1 MDLRQE
7 VEMLRKVPMFAKL
20 EPSKLKLLAFTSES
34 LTLEHGEVLC
44 HEGDRA
50 DCAYVVMDG
59 TVEVLLGREGAEK
72 RVGERGNYDVIGEIG
87 VLLNEPRNATLR
99 AKGAV
104 VVLQVTDEQFLKLVA
119 ENVDVAL
126 HLIRQLSKRL
136 TEATQKLEKLQRQSA
151 NGSSTEGA

>member
-1 MDLRQE
+1 
-7 VEMLRKVPMFAKL
+7 MFAKL

-44 HEGDRA
+44 HEGDQA

-59 TVEVLLGREGAEK
+59 TVEVVIGGEGEER
-72 RVGERGNYDVIGEIG
+72 RVGERSNYDVIGEVG

-104 VVLQVTDEQFLKLVA
+104 VVLQVTDEQFLKLLA

-126 HLIRQLSKRL
+126 HVIRQLSKRL
-136 TEATQKLEKLQRQSA
+136 TEATHELEKLQRHPA
-151 NGSSTEGA
+151 NGS

>member
-1 MDLRQE
+1 
-7 VEMLRKVPMFAKL
+7 MLRKVPMFAKL

-34 LTLEHGEVLC
+34 LTLDPGEVLC
-44 HEGDRA
+44 HEGDQA

-59 TVEVLLGREGAEK
+59 TVEVLVGAEGGEK

-99 AKGAV
+99 AKGVV
-104 VVLQVTDEQFLKLVA
+104 VVLQVTDEQFLKLLA

-126 HLIRQLSKRL
+126 HVIRQLSKRL
-136 TEATQKLEKLQRQSA
+136 TEATHELERLQRQSK
-151 NGSSTEGA
+151 NGGSAESG